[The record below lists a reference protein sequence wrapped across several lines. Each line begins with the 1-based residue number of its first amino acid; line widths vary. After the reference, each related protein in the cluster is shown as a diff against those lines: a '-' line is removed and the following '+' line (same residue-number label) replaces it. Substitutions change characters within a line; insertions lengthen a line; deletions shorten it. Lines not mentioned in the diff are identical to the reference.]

1 MHVVAFYPCQ
11 LNCASIRRS
20 GEKCDDTASACS
32 STALSS
38 AAASPTSLRVLVPD
52 EATAA
57 IVARSVPAHPG
68 LTARDVCK
76 IVAHKMGIT
85 NPEDFALFTLSGG
98 TGECEIAGET
108 CTVHCTHISKI
119 VMSFQSLPFRRS
131 TDPWRPEGS
140 SYLAVFTLS
149 TGNEL
154 HWMS

>member
-1 MHVVAFYPCQ
+1 MCLF
-11 LNCASIRRS
+11 RRS
-20 GEKCDDTASACS
+20 GEKCDDAASACS
-32 STALSS
+32 STALSTAS
-38 AAASPTSLRVLVPD
+38 TSSPTSLRVLVPD

-85 NPEDFALFTLSGG
+85 NPEDFALFALSGG
-98 TGECEIAGET
+98 AGECEIAGGT
-108 CTVHCTHISKI
+108 CTAHTPISKTVI
-119 VMSFQSLPFRRS
+119 SLQSLPFRRS

-149 TGNEL
+149 TGIEL
-154 HWMS
+154 HLDIINDV